1 MTGVASHQFIFRFL
15 FNKLKLLFHH
25 DQDILSSMEGANLEY
40 QNGNFS
46 ITLNEKQLNF
56 SLNENKM
63 QFDDLLFLN
72 TALFRQK
79 SLSR

>member
-1 MTGVASHQFIFRFL
+1 
-15 FNKLKLLFHH
+15 
-25 DQDILSSMEGANLEY
+25 MEGANLEY